1 MIVIAPDSVSPYPYP
16 KLCFTFG
23 KTIFDLLISSS
34 GIGAPPHSTFRL
46 VFSKSLIAVS
56 ASMASYLLAQFVDI
70 KIYHFWKNL
79 TKGKMLWLRNNF
91 STFFSQILD
100 TFTIIF
106 LLCYFQ
112 VIPWESFTGLF
123 VSGVIFKI
131 LVAAVDTPL
140 LYLGVY
146 FFRKNFNLKINEE
159 IKI

>member
-1 MIVIAPDSVSPYPYP
+1 MFSFIIIP
-16 KLCFTFG
+16 
-23 KTIFDLLISSS
+23 SS
-34 GIGAPPHSTFRL
+34 L
-46 VFSKSLIAVS
+46 FSKNNFDFSESIIFSFVYLIAQ
-56 ASMASYLLAQFVDI
+56 LIDI
-70 KIYHFWKNL
+70 RIFHLVKKITNSKY
-79 TKGKMLWLRNNF
+79 LWLRNNF

-146 FFRKNFNLKINEE
+146 LFRKKFNLKINEE